1 MLQKKYRL
9 AKTKD
14 IEAVAKKGQK
24 LFTPILMLK
33 FLPNKLDY
41 SRVAVIVSKKVS
53 NKAVIR
59 NRIRRVLNEI
69 IRLNFNQIKPGFDI
83 LILISPKIMA
93 MGKIINTT
101 EIRKVLAFIL
111 NKIA

>member
-1 MLQKKYRL
+1 MLAKKYRL
-9 AKTKD
+9 SKTRD

-53 NKAVIR
+53 NKAVVR

-69 IRLNFNQIKPGFDI
+69 VRINFNQIKPGFDI
-83 LILISPKIMA
+83 LILISPKIIVA
-93 MGKIINTT
+93 GKIVET
-101 EIRKVLAFIL
+101 EILKTTFLSLI
-111 NKIA
+111 K